1 MCIHMF
7 SNIGDQ
13 MVNMTISIPGELKD
27 ELDLFPEINWSEV
40 ARQAFK
46 GKVADLKFLL
56 EFKKNSTLTEE
67 DAIKYGRE
75 LNSKVHRRYSE
86 NQ

>member
-1 MCIHMF
+1 
-7 SNIGDQ
+7 

-46 GKVADLKFLL
+46 EKVADLKFLL
-56 EFKKNSTLTEE
+56 EFKRNSKLTEE
-67 DAIKYGRE
+67 DAIRLGKE
-75 LNSKVHRRYSE
+75 LNSSLNRRYSE
-86 NQ
+86 NH

>member
-1 MCIHMF
+1 MGIHMF
-7 SNIGDQ
+7 SNIGDR

-27 ELDLFPEINWSEV
+27 ELDHFPEINWSEV

-46 GKVADLKFLL
+46 EKVADLKFLL
-56 EFKKNSTLTEE
+56 EFKKVSTFTEE
-67 DAIKYGRE
+67 DAIKLGRE
-75 LNSKVHRRYSE
+75 LNDKLHNRRSE